1 MSATVVTVLRTTAS
15 EHFTIM
21 PNDLLRGRLPR
32 PLHVM
37 ARCVLDHLLSLPPGW
52 KMTRA
57 QLDEGFVEGEAAVT
71 SGLKELRQQ
80 GYLVQERRRTS
91 GGTYAW
97 SWHVTDDPETR
108 PLTPEAAIDYPGA
121 GPASG
126 PDPDAASDEERPPS
140 PDEPGMVGP
149 GMVDP
154 GPEAPSPD
162 SPGMVDHPMVEGGI
176 REEDG
181 SRRLGKDAPTL
192 STQPDDPDDE
202 PDELAL
208 VPLSAVPSEPA
219 VKKPPTVD
227 QRANALATVY
237 FELVDKMASFPG
249 TRGIVKRALTA
260 GHPDDR
266 IEAALR
272 RLAGRKV
279 TPTLNTL
286 REELAT
292 PGRGGSRASRRPSPS
307 ERAARVLAMSDEPEA
322 AQT

>member
-108 PLTPEAAIDYPGA
+108 PLPPVPTVDHSGA

-126 PDPDAASDEERPPS
+126 PDPAAADDEERPPS
-140 PDEPGMVGP
+140 PDEPGMVAP

-154 GPEAPSPD
+154 GTEPPSPD

-181 SRRLGKDAPTL
+181 SRRLGKDASTL
-192 STQPDDPDDE
+192 STQPADPGDE

-208 VPLSAVPSEPA
+208 VPLPA
-219 VKKPPTVD
+219 KAPTVN
-227 QRANALATVY
+227 QRAQAL
-237 FELVDKMASFPG
+237 
-249 TRGIVKRALTA
+249 TRGYHERVPLCQFTAVLALVKRALQA
-260 GHPDDR
+260 DYPDDR
-266 IEAALR
+266 VQAALS
-272 RLAGRKV
+272 RLAASGTTV
-279 TPTLNTL
+279 TANTL
-286 REELAT
+286 RTELDR
-292 PGRGGSRASRRPSPS
+292 PGQGHRRPGGRTSPS
-307 ERAARVLAMSDEPEA
+307 EKAARVLALGDEA
-322 AQT
+322 VGT